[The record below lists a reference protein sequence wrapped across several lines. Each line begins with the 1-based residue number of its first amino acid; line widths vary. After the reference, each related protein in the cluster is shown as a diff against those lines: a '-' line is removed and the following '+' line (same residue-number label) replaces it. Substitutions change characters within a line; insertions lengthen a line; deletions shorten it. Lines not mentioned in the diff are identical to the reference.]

1 MTLYDHS
8 TDEQLVEECLA
19 GDTRAFRALIERYH
33 DALMRFLIRLTGQ
46 RQLAEDVFQ
55 ETFLQVHQ
63 SLAGFDRERRFKPW
77 LFTIAANKGRDALR
91 KLGRRP
97 TVSLSAPARGGAGGR
112 GTDADDA
119 PSFVDLMAIDV
130 PAASTRIEQAEQSAM
145 VQRALDTLSPRLKE
159 TLLLAYFQKLSYAQ
173 LSDLL
178 GIPLGTVKS
187 RIHAAVASF
196 AQAWQQELESSH
208 RRESGNRA
216 GLTAPSRAPRPT
228 SGGEHA

>member
-1 MTLYDHS
+1 MTLYDQS
-8 TDEQLVEECLA
+8 TDEQLVEESLA
-19 GDTRAFRALIERYH
+19 GDTRAFQTLIERYH

-55 ETFLQVHQ
+55 DTFLQVHQ
-63 SLAGFDRERRFKPW
+63 SLEGFDSERRFKPW

-91 KLGRRP
+91 KISRRP
-97 TVSLSAPARGGAGGR
+97 AVSLNAAARAHAG
-112 GTDADDA
+112 DSDDA
-119 PSFVDLMAIDV
+119 PAFVDLMSIDI
-130 PAASTRIEQAEQSAM
+130 PPASTRMEQAEQSAM

-196 AQAWQQELESSH
+196 AQAWQQELEANH
-208 RRESGNRA
+208 RRESGNRS
-216 GLTAPSRAPRPT
+216 GFSTGSRPSRPT

>member
-8 TDEQLVEECLA
+8 TDEQLVEESLA
-19 GDTRAFRALIERYH
+19 GDTRAFQALIERYH

-55 ETFLQVHQ
+55 DAFLQVHQ

-91 KLGRRP
+91 KISRRP
-97 TVSLSAPARGGAGGR
+97 AVSLSAPTRGGR
-112 GTDADDA
+112 GGTDGDDA
-119 PSFVDLMAIDV
+119 PSFVDLMSIDIPPV
-130 PAASTRIEQAEQSAM
+130 STRIEQNEQSAM

-196 AQAWQQELESSH
+196 AQAWQHELEASH
-208 RRESGNRA
+208 RRESGNRS
-216 GLTAPSRAPRPT
+216 GFSTANRPPPRNP